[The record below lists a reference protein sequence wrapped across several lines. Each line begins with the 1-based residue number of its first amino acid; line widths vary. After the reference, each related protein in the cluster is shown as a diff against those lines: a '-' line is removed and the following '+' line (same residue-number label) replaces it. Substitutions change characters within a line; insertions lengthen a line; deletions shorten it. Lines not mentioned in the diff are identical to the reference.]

1 MSFPGGTE
9 LLLVLAVVMLL
20 FGAKKVPELARS
32 MGRAGKEFKSGLKDG
47 EVQTAIEGPCP
58 FCKTEIPVESQFC
71 PGCAKSADEVVQAR
85 ALALSENKP
94 SKV

>member
-47 EVQTAIEGPCP
+47 ETATPIEGPCP
-58 FCKTEIPVESQFC
+58 NCKTEIPAEAQFC
-71 PGCAKSADEVVQAR
+71 PGCAKSADEIVMAR
-85 ALALSENKP
+85 ANAVSETK
-94 SKV
+94 S